1 MKAFFSIL
9 TIVSTIL
16 SYAQCNVAEIPNNC
30 APLKT
35 TGSKQLDKFISK
47 EIKSLEKTFSINVEF
62 YPYDDNQNSSAYITN
77 KTPYT
82 ITIGKKLLIE
92 EYSEANGDFGITAI
106 LAHQFGHIIQI
117 QKQETL
123 IGKKAEL
130 HADYLT
136 GWYLGKIKGL
146 TLDQISLISIGFWD
160 KKDENYFSEEIHGTS
175 DERKIALMEGYNNAS
190 LDISNA
196 YKLGIEIL
204 KNSDSTSTEIEEPVS
219 LKPNSETLNEC
230 NIPNPIPIEIAQTFK
245 INNELYFQAKFE
257 ECAMQY
263 NNLISKYPDYCIAYF
278 NRGLALYYSGQYEK
292 AKLDFQKSF
301 ELGFLES
308 KIWMEKIK

>member
-1 MKAFFSIL
+1 MKVFFLIF
-9 TIVSTIL
+9 TIVSPIL
-16 SYAQCNVAEIPNNC
+16 SYAQCNVAEIPNHC

-35 TGSKQLDKFISK
+35 TGSKQLDKFIFK
-47 EIKSLEKTFSINVEF
+47 EIKSLEKTFSVNVEF
-62 YPYDDNQNSSAYITN
+62 YPCDDQNSCVYITN

-82 ITIGKKLLIE
+82 ISIGKKLLIE
-92 EYSEANGDFGITAI
+92 EYSEANGDFGISAI

-146 TLDQISLISIGFWD
+146 TIDQITLLTSSFWD
-160 KKDENYFSEEIHGTS
+160 KTDENYFSEEKHGTS
-175 DERKIALMEGYNNAS
+175 EERKIALIEGFKNTS
-190 LDISNA
+190 LDFSSA
-196 YKLGIEIL
+196 YKLGIALLMNIQPTF
-204 KNSDSTSTEIEEPVS
+204 DEIEQPVS
-219 LKPNSETLNEC
+219 IKPNYETSSEC
-230 NIPNPIPIEIAQTFK
+230 NIPNPIPSEITQSFK
-245 INNELYFQAKFE
+245 TNNELYFQAKFE

-263 NNLISKYPDYCIAYF
+263 NNLISKYPDYCIAYY